1 MSTGRKQAFSIQAL
15 QLLDA
20 ALVWMGFWLASLVRD
35 PVREI
40 FGRLPLDTPMLS
52 QMNWVLYIAVPFT
65 PLVLEHFGF
74 YEHIRRKSRKKAT
87 GQVTKALAVMGLVLG
102 LLSVFARLPEA
113 SRLILGLGAPF
124 VGGLLLLRDRL
135 TRKRLI
141 FLERNE
147 GNRERVI
154 LAGSGDDLS
163 DLYKELDPEVTSGWH
178 IVERFDLTARPVEEL
193 YDLLKSHPVERVI
206 FATRGTEFDRVA
218 QAVEACELQGVEAWI
233 AASFIRTQI
242 ARPVFDSIG
251 NKPMLV
257 LRSTPELSWELLT
270 KGALDRVGALMA
282 ILLSSPLWIFAAIGI
297 RLASPGAP
305 VLFSQK
311 RAGHYGKPFRMWKFR
326 TMVPDAEALLDSIK
340 KEHGNQMDG
349 PVFKL
354 DRDPRVFAFG
364 AFLRK
369 FSIDE
374 LPQFLNVLT
383 GDMSL
388 VGPRP
393 LPLYEVAAF
402 SELAHRRRLSVK
414 PGITCEWQAG
424 GRNRI
429 TSFEQWVEMDLRY
442 IDNWSLWLDFKILM
456 KTIPAVFFGRGAK

>member
-1 MSTGRKQAFSIQAL
+1 MPMSTGRKQAFSIQAL

-20 ALVWMGFWLASLVRD
+20 GLVWLGFWLASI
-35 PVREI
+35 VREPI
-40 FGRLPLDTPMLS
+40 RGLFGLPPMDGRPLLADMS
-52 QMNWVLYIAVPFT
+52 WVLYIAVPFT

-74 YEHIRRKSRKKAT
+74 YEHVRRKSRHKAI
-87 GQVTKALAVMGLVLG
+87 QQIAKALAVMGLVLG
-102 LLSVFARLPEA
+102 LISVFSRLQEA
-113 SRLILGLGAPF
+113 SRLILGIGAPIMAF
-124 VGGLLLLRDRL
+124 LLLLR
-135 TRKRLI
+135 
-141 FLERNE
+141 
-147 GNRERVI
+147 ERVV
-154 LAGSGDDLS
+154 LAGSPEDL
-163 DLYKELDPEVTSGWH
+163 DELIEELDPEATGGWN
-178 IVERFDLTARPVEEL
+178 IVERFDLSSRPVEEL
-193 YDLLKSHPVERVI
+193 YALLKEETVERVI
-206 FATRGTEFDRVA
+206 FATRRTAFDRVA

-251 NKPMLV
+251 SKPMLV

-270 KGALDRVGALMA
+270 KEAFDRLGALTL
-282 ILLSSPLWIFAAIGI
+282 ILLSSPLWLIAALGI
-297 RLASPGAP
+297 RLTSPGAP
-305 VLFSQK
+305 IFFCQK

-326 TMVPDAEALLDSIK
+326 TMVPNAEALLEQIK
-340 KEHGNQMDG
+340 AEHGNHMEG

-354 DRDPRVFAFG
+354 ERDPRIFAFG
-364 AFLRK
+364 GWLRK
-369 FSIDE
+369 LSIDE
-374 LPQFLNVLT
+374 LPQLLNVLT

-424 GRNRI
+424 GRNKI

-442 IDNWSLWLDFKILM
+442 IDNWSLWLDFKILL
-456 KTIPAVFFGRGAK
+456 KTIPAVLLGKGAK